1 MTVALQGSPQL
12 VTRNAVLINLEGP
25 ILMQGKLKKKE
36 GMMKVK
42 WVDVFVEVREVCVAT
57 FSAGSNPGGCS
68 VQNASRREL
77 GAIALPKAAKICFDI
92 RFGA

>member
-12 VTRNAVLINLEGP
+12 VTRNAVPINLEGP
-25 ILMQGKLKKKE
+25 ILMQGRLKKKE

-57 FSAGSNPGGCS
+57 FSAGSNPRGSSCPELLEARTWSNCFAQSG
-68 VQNASRREL
+68 QNML
-77 GAIALPKAAKICFDI
+77 
-92 RFGA
+92 

>member
-12 VTRNAVLINLEGP
+12 VTRNAVPINLEGP
-25 ILMQGKLKKKE
+25 ILMQGRLKKKE

-57 FSAGSNPGGCS
+57 FSAGSNPRGSSCPNS
-68 VQNASRREL
+68 SRREL
-77 GAIALPKAAKICFDI
+77 GAIALPKVAKTCFDI